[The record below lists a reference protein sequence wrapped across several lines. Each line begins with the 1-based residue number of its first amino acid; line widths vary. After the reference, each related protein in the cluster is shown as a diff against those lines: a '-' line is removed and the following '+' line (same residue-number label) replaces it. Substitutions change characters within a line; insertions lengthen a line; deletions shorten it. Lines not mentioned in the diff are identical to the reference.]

1 MVDRHPVTVFFRKRE
16 QREIDDPQE
25 IKRRTALHQVQHPG
39 NFASDASKDC
49 ARFLPTACVE
59 ENQVVFFD
67 VQLGD
72 ERGFFR
78 LAEEFPQRAF
88 VLAAFDFNKR
98 ELFDLHPGL
107 DGDLVEPDHLTGC
120 NAGKSLGI
128 DGPHHPAAIKCAFEN
143 LKF

>member
-72 ERGFFR
+72 ERGFFFESFNER
-78 LAEEFPQRAF
+78 
-88 VLAAFDFNKR
+88 DF
-98 ELFDLHPGL
+98 
-107 DGDLVEPDHLTGC
+107 LTFIP
-120 NAGKSLGI
+120 AWMAISLSRI
-128 DGPHHPAAIKCAFEN
+128 I
-143 LKF
+143 